1 MSGDRLCRRR
11 RILSMCP
18 DHIRRICGDHI
29 KRRCSKY
36 RRCLLDISGH
46 DLDLILK
53 MVIAHAPA
61 CHIRTFFLDLKRLK
75 IFCFCFGLH
84 QDRDNSRTGT
94 KIEHALPF
102 FCLCKPGKQ
111 NGIHPKTEP
120 FRILNDKIA
129 VAMQFIKSLLLINQ
143 IIWHRQ
149 FWIFLPYLLMR
160 KVPLIPAQSALH
172 DLFCVLV

>member
-1 MSGDRLCRRR
+1 MSNQKDPKDFLYEGERL
-11 RILSMCP
+11 
-18 DHIRRICGDHI
+18 D
-29 KRRCSKY
+29 
-36 RRCLLDISGH
+36 
-46 DLDLILK
+46 DLQRDGMYIIQNPK
-53 MVIAHAPA
+53 W
-61 CHIRTFFLDLKRLK
+61 
-75 IFCFCFGLH
+75 FCFGMDAVLL
-84 QDRDNSRTGT
+84 SAYAKVKKG
-94 KIEHALPF
+94 EHALPF

-129 VAMQFIKSLLLINQ
+129 VAMQFIKSLLFINQ

-172 DLFCVLV
+172 DLVCVLT